1 MAVAELFDSINSW
14 PEFTAAMNLL
24 PDEGKEKGDAFEL
37 LVAAYLRTH
46 PTYRSLLE
54 TVWLLA
60 EVPDDIRRELNLP
73 GPDEGI
79 DLVARTFA
87 GEFWAVQA
95 KYRSDF
101 KSSLTHRELATFTS
115 LAFVICRG
123 ISFGLICSTTDRV
136 TDLLA
141 GNPRIGFRTS
151 ETWQHLS
158 ADIFAAARAEQKQAL
173 SVPTPT
179 TPWPHQIRAIQKG
192 MEFFNDH
199 DKPRGKLI
207 SPCASGKTLTA
218 YWLAR
223 RLDAK
228 FIVVAVPSL
237 ALINQTLTTWLA
249 EAVADGLR
257 PDWLCVCSDESAGK
271 PDRDELLLHVHDL
284 GVPCE
289 TNPKKIREHLVAMKS
304 PLRVVFTTYQSGTPL
319 AVAAREAGIVFDFG
333 VFDEAHRTAGRK
345 SSGFAHLLHDDNL
358 PIRRRLFM
366 TATERRY
373 KGTSDEINSM
383 DDPKLY
389 GETVELLTFKE
400 AIETRPPILSDYQV
414 LTIGVKESEIRRL
427 IDTNAFI
434 RPDKGKWSDVTAAAF
449 ASLIALR
456 KAVQEHGVRHAVSF
470 HSSIGRAKAFRTL
483 SDQFN
488 QAFPNQPQV
497 ASFHVSGKMST
508 GARDREL
515 LAFRAATPSLVS
527 NARCLTEGVDVPR
540 IDCVMFCD
548 PKGSAID
555 VVQAAGRALRRAE
568 DKTLGHIIVP
578 MVVKDDDNLSEAV
591 NTSAFKF
598 VMFVLRALA
607 ANDERIIEEFRSIS
621 HGKPLHGKRIVNFDF
636 AEVLPVKIE
645 ADRFIQS
652 IRLQAWGKLAQLA
665 PMSYVEARELV
676 RRLGL
681 KTQKQWRA
689 WRKGK
694 RLDLPPVPADHP
706 GNPHEV
712 YRGQGWVSWGEF
724 FGTGNVSTR
733 FIVYRPY
740 HAAREFAR
748 ALGFTSPNQWIAWRS
763 HGMAGKPKRPRDIP
777 SRPHEYYKDEWT
789 GWPDFLGYGKK
800 IGRDWWPFE
809 QARAWVHKLEL
820 WRLRPQGGGQRS
832 WKDYCVNKFPN
843 LPERPEDCIPTA
855 PDMVYAKA
863 GWKGFQD
870 WVGGPQSKPPHDRAT
885 T

>member
-1 MAVAELFDSINSW
+1 
-14 PEFTAAMNLL
+14 MNLL
-24 PDEGKEKGDAFEL
+24 PGERKEKGDAFEL
-37 LVAAYLRTH
+37 LVAALLRTH

-60 EVPDDIRRELNLP
+60 EVPDEVHRELNLP

-79 DLVARTFA
+79 DLVAKTFT

-95 KYRSDF
+95 KYRSDS
-101 KSSLTHRELATFTS
+101 KSSLTHSELSTFTS

-123 ISFGLICSTTDRV
+123 ISFGLICTTTDRV
-136 TDLLA
+136 TDLLE
-141 GNPRIGFRTS
+141 GNSRIGFRTS

-158 ADIFAAARAEQKQAL
+158 ADIFAAARSGRELAPGVL
-173 SVPTPT
+173 TPT
-179 TPWPHQIRAIQKG
+179 TPWPHQMRALEKG
-192 MEFFNDH
+192 VTFFNDP
-199 DKPRGKLI
+199 DQTRGKLI

-223 RLDAK
+223 RLGAK
-228 FIVVAVPSL
+228 HIVVAVPSL

-249 EAVADGLR
+249 EAVADGVR

-271 PDRDELLLHVHDL
+271 PERDELLVHVHDL

-289 TNPKKIREHLVAMKS
+289 TNPKKIREHLAAMKS
-304 PLRVVFTTYQSGTPL
+304 PLRVIFTTYQSGTPL
-319 AVAAREAGIVFDFG
+319 AVAAREAGITFDFG

-345 SSGFAHLLHDDNL
+345 SSGFAHLLYDENL

-373 KGTSDEINSM
+373 AGTSDEIVSM
-383 DDPKLY
+383 DDPELF
-389 GETVELLTFKE
+389 GETIELLTFKE
-400 AIETRPPILSDYQV
+400 AIETQPPILSDYQV

-427 IDTNAFI
+427 VETNTFV
-434 RPDKGKWSDVTAAAF
+434 RPDKGKWSDVAAAAF

-456 KAVQEHGVRHAVSF
+456 RAVQEHGVRHAVSF
-470 HSSIGRAKAFRTL
+470 HSSIDRAKAFRTL

-497 ASFHVSGKMST
+497 ASFHVSGKMTT

-515 LAFRAATPSLVS
+515 LAFRAATPSLVT

-540 IDCVMFCD
+540 IDCVLFCD
-548 PKGSAID
+548 PKGSTID

-578 MVVKDDDNLSEAV
+578 MVVKDGDSLSEAV
-591 NTSAFKF
+591 KSSAFKF

-645 ADRFIQS
+645 SEKFVQS

-665 PMSYVEARELV
+665 PTSYAEAQALV
-676 RRLGL
+676 QRLGL

-689 WRKGK
+689 WRRGD
-694 RLDLPPVPADHP
+694 RPDLPPVLADHP
-706 GNPHEV
+706 SSPNET
-712 YRGQGWVSWGEF
+712 YRNLGWTTWGEF
-724 FGTGNVSTR
+724 FGTGVKWSGGKT
-733 FIVYRPY
+733 YLTY
-740 HAAREFAR
+740 EEAR
-748 ALGFTSPNQWIAWRS
+748 AFVRKLGLKSPNEWTPYS
-763 HGMAGKPKRPRDIP
+763 VGKLLGKGKRPEIIH
-777 SRPHEYYKDEWT
+777 SRPHEYYPDWVS
-789 GWPDFLGYGKK
+789 WPDFLGYEKK
-800 IGRDWWPFE
+800 QDWWPFE
-809 QARAWVHKLEL
+809 QSRAWVHKLEL

-832 WKDYCVNKFPN
+832 WKDYCVNKFSN
-843 LPERPEDCIPTA
+843 LPKRPEDFIPTA
-855 PDMVYAKA
+855 PDMVYAKS

-870 WVGGPQSKPPHDRAT
+870 WVGGPQSKPAAAK
-885 T
+885 

>member
-1 MAVAELFDSINSW
+1 MFMNVNSW
-14 PEFTAAMNLL
+14 PEFVAALHPL
-24 PDEGKEKGDAFEL
+24 SEKQKGNAFEL
-37 LVAAYLRTH
+37 LVATFLRTH

-54 TVWLLA
+54 SVWLLA
-60 EVPDDIRRELNLP
+60 EVPDAVRRELNLP

-87 GEFWAVQA
+87 GEYWAIQA
-95 KYRSDF
+95 KYRTNTQ
-101 KSSLTHRELATFTS
+101 SSITHSELSTFTS

-123 ISFGLICSTTDRV
+123 ISFGLICTTTERV
-136 TDLLA
+136 TELLE
-141 GNPRIGFRTS
+141 GNPRLGFRTS
-151 ETWQHLS
+151 DTWQHLT
-158 ADIFAAARAEQKQAL
+158 ADIFAEACAGREQVAR
-173 SVPTPT
+173 VPTPT
-179 TPWPHQIRAIQKG
+179 TPWPHQVRALEKG
-192 MEFFNDH
+192 LAFFNEQNRT
-199 DKPRGKLI
+199 RGKLI

-223 RLDAK
+223 RLGAQHV
-228 FIVVAVPSL
+228 VVAVPSL

-249 EAVADGLR
+249 ESIADGVR
-257 PDWLCVCSDESAGK
+257 PDWLCVCSDDSAGR
-271 PDRDELLLHVHDL
+271 PDRDELLVHVHDL

-289 TNPKKIREHLVAMKS
+289 TEPRRIQEHLVAMRS

-319 AVAAREAGIVFDFG
+319 AAAARAAGITFDFG

-345 SSGFAHLLHDDNL
+345 SSGFAHLLYDANL

-373 KGTSDEINSM
+373 AGTSDEIISM
-383 DDPKLY
+383 DDPELF

-400 AIETRPPILSDYQV
+400 AIEMRPPVLSDYQV

-427 IDTNAFI
+427 VETNSFV

-456 KAVQEHGVRHAVSF
+456 RAVSEHGVCHAVSF
-470 HSSIGRAKAFRTL
+470 HSSIDRAKAFRTL

-488 QAFPNQPQV
+488 QAFTDQPRI

-515 LAFRAATPSLVS
+515 QAFRVATPSLVT

-548 PKGSAID
+548 PKGSTVD
-555 VVQAAGRALRRAE
+555 VVQAAGRALRRAQ

-578 MVVKDDDNLSEAV
+578 MVVKDGESLADAV
-591 NTSAFKF
+591 QGSAFKF

-607 ANDERIIEEFRSIS
+607 ANDERIIEEFRTIS
-621 HGKPLHGKRIVNFDF
+621 NGKPLHGKRIVNFDF
-636 AEVLPVKIE
+636 AEVLPVKVE
-645 ADRFIQS
+645 AERFVQS
-652 IRLQAWGKLAQLA
+652 IQLQAWGKLAQLA
-665 PMSYVEARELV
+665 PMSYPQAQELV
-676 RRLGL
+676 QRLGL

-706 GNPHEV
+706 GTPDKV

-724 FGTGNVSTR
+724 CGTGNVSTHC
-733 FIVYRPY
+733 IAYRPY
-740 HAAREFAR
+740 QSAREFAR

-763 HGMAGKPKRPRDIP
+763 HGMTGKPKRPRDIP
-777 SRPHEYYKDEWT
+777 SRPHEYYKEEWT

-800 IGRDWWPFE
+800 IGRDWWPFD

-820 WRLRPQGGGQRS
+820 WRFRPQGGGQLS
-832 WKDYCVNKFPN
+832 WKEYCYKGFSG
-843 LPERPEDCIPTA
+843 LPSRPDDFIPTA
-855 PDMVYAKA
+855 PDRIYAES

-870 WVGGPQSKPPHDRAT
+870 WVGGPQSQSKRTEAT
-885 T
+885 G

>member
-1 MAVAELFDSINSW
+1 
-14 PEFTAAMNLL
+14 MNLL
-24 PDEGKEKGDAFEL
+24 PEEGKEKGDAFEL
-37 LVAAYLRTH
+37 LVTAYLRTH

-54 TVWLLA
+54 NVWLLA
-60 EVPDDIRRELNLP
+60 EVPSDIRRELNLP

-79 DLVARTFA
+79 DLVAKTFA
-87 GEFWAVQA
+87 GEFWAIQA

-101 KSSLTHRELATFTS
+101 KCSLTHRELSTFTS

-123 ISFGLICSTTDRV
+123 ISFGLICSTTGRV
-136 TDLLA
+136 TDLLE
-141 GNPRIGFRTS
+141 GNPRIGFRTA

-158 ADIFAAARAEQKQAL
+158 ADIFAAARARPEQAL
-173 SVPTPT
+173 GVPTPT
-179 TPWPHQIRAIQKG
+179 TPWPHQIRALQNG
-192 MEFFNDH
+192 VEFFNDQ

-223 RLDAK
+223 RLGAK
-228 FIVVAVPSL
+228 HVIVAVPSL

-249 EAVADGLR
+249 EAVADCLR

-289 TNPKKIREHLVAMKS
+289 TNPKKIRERLVAMNS

-578 MVVKDDDNLSEAV
+578 MVVKDDGNLSEAV

-607 ANDERIIEEFRSIS
+607 ANDERIIEEFQSIS
-621 HGKPLHGKRIVNFDF
+621 RGKPLHGKRIVNFDF

-645 ADRFIQS
+645 AERFVQS

-665 PMSYVEARELV
+665 PMSYADAQALV
-676 RRLGL
+676 RRIGV
-681 KTQKQWRA
+681 KSQKQFRA
-689 WRKGK
+689 WRKGN
-694 RLDLPPVPADHP
+694 RPDLPPVPADLP
-706 GNPHEV
+706 ANPDEA
-712 YRGQGWVSWGEF
+712 YLGDGWTSWGDF
-724 FGTGNVSTR
+724 FGTGYVSPKLQPPWP
-733 FIVYRPY
+733 FIE
-740 HAAREFAR
+740 AREFSKK
-748 ALGFTSPNQWIAWRS
+748 LGLASPREWVRYRRGKLP
-763 HGMAGKPKRPRDIP
+763 HLPKKPKGIP
-777 SRPHEYYKDEWT
+777 SWPDITYSTEWQ
-789 GWPDFLGYGKK
+789 GWPDFLGYVKK
-800 IGRDWWPFE
+800 IGRDWWPFD

-820 WRLRPQGGGQRS
+820 WRFRPQGGGQRS
-832 WKDYCVNKFPN
+832 WKEYCYKGFPG
-843 LPERPEDCIPTA
+843 LPPRPKDSIPTA

-870 WVGGPQSKPPHDRAT
+870 WVGGPQSKPPRAGVT
-885 T
+885 A

>member
-1 MAVAELFDSINSW
+1 MVSAGLCSSINSW
-14 PEFTAAMNLL
+14 SEFTTALNPLS
-24 PDEGKEKGDAFEL
+24 EKEKGDAFEL
-37 LVAAYLRTH
+37 LVAAFLRTH
-46 PTYRSLLE
+46 PTYRSSLE
-54 TVWLLA
+54 SVWLLA
-60 EVPDDIRRELNLP
+60 EVPEDIRRELNLP

-79 DLVARTFA
+79 DLVARTFS
-87 GEFWAVQA
+87 GEFWAIQA
-95 KYRSDF
+95 KYRSDS
-101 KSSLTHRELATFTS
+101 KSSLTHGELSTFTS

-123 ISFGLICSTTDRV
+123 ISFGLICTTTDRV
-136 TDLLA
+136 TDLLE

-158 ADIFAAARAEQKQAL
+158 ADIFAAVRAGREQAPGVL
-173 SVPTPT
+173 APT
-179 TPWPHQIRAIQKG
+179 TPWPHQIRALEKG
-192 MEFFNDH
+192 VPFFNDQ
-199 DKPRGKLI
+199 DQTRGKLI

-223 RLDAK
+223 RLGAK
-228 FIVVAVPSL
+228 YIVVAVPSL

-249 EAVADGLR
+249 EAVADGVR

-271 PDRDELLLHVHDL
+271 PDRDELLVHVHDL

-289 TNPKKIREHLVAMKS
+289 TNPKKIREHLAAMKS
-304 PLRVVFTTYQSGTPL
+304 PLRVIFTTYQSGTPL
-319 AVAAREAGIVFDFG
+319 AVAAREAGIAFDFG

-345 SSGFAHLLHDDNL
+345 SSGFAHLLYDENL

-373 KGTSDEINSM
+373 AGTSDEIVSM
-383 DDPKLY
+383 DDPELF
-389 GETVELLTFKE
+389 GETIELLTFKE
-400 AIETRPPILSDYQV
+400 AIQTKRPILSDYQV

-427 IDTNAFI
+427 VESNTFI

-456 KAVQEHGVRHAVSF
+456 RSVQEHGVRHAVSF
-470 HSSIGRAKAFRTL
+470 HSSIDRAKAFRAL

-488 QAFPNQPQV
+488 QAFPNEPQV

-515 LAFRAATPSLVS
+515 LAFRTATPSLVT

-548 PKGSAID
+548 PKGSTID

-578 MVVKDDDNLSEAV
+578 MVVKDGESLSEAV
-591 NTSAFKF
+591 KSSAFKF

-645 ADRFIQS
+645 SEKFVQS
-652 IRLQAWGKLAQLA
+652 IRLQAWGKLAQLS
-665 PMSYVEARELV
+665 PMSYDEAQELV
-676 RRLGL
+676 RAHGV
-681 KTQKQWRA
+681 KSQKQFRA

-694 RLDLPPVPADHP
+694 RPDLPPVPADLP
-706 GNPHEV
+706 ANPDEV
-712 YRGQGWVSWGEF
+712 YLGRGWYSWGEF
-724 FGTGNVSTR
+724 FKTGYVSPKLKT
-733 FIVYRPY
+733 FLPF
-740 HAAREFAR
+740 AEAREIVR
-748 ALGFTSPNQWIAWRS
+748 AVGLKNPSEWDEYC
-763 HGMAGKPKRPRDIP
+763 AGRLPGRPKKPANIP
-777 SRPHEYYKDEWT
+777 SRPFEFYETEWQ
-789 GWPDFLGYGKK
+789 GWPDWAGYEKK
-800 IGRDWWPFE
+800 AGPDWWPFE

-820 WRLRPQGGGQRS
+820 WRYRPQGGGQVS
-832 WKDYCVNKFPN
+832 WKAYCARKIPN
-843 LPERPEDCIPTA
+843 LSPRPANEIPTA
-855 PDMVYAKA
+855 PDSVYKTS

-870 WVGGPQSKPPHDRAT
+870 WVGGPQSKPKSNAANS
-885 T
+885 